1 MARDKLVGILKHVNK
16 PVHFTQDIGRQ
27 MTRGVRTAVQKQRHV
42 LIALTNR
49 IDQTAQIDNRLFP
62 HFLRFVFLRLINR
75 NDKRT
80 RARGLLRQTQKV
92 IGMGRG
98 NHRRAF
104 FFDRLSQIAH
114 TGTREVI
121 GTEIFVDDDDREVE
135 FHGESYT
142 GYKKAE
148 LPFLVS

>member
-1 MARDKLVGILKHVNK
+1 
-16 PVHFTQDIGRQ
+16 
-27 MTRGVRTAVQKQRHV
+27 MTRGVRTSVQKQRHV
-42 LIALTNR
+42 LITLTNR
-49 IDQTAQIDNRLFP
+49 IDQTTQINNRLFA
-62 HFLRFVFLRLINR
+62 HFLRLVLLRLINR

-80 RARGLLRQTQKV
+80 RARGLLRQAQKV
-92 IGMGRG
+92 IGMSRG

-104 FFDRLSQIAH
+104 LLNRLSQIPH

-121 GTEIFVDDDDREVE
+121 GAEIFVDDDDREVE

-148 LPFLVS
+148 SPFLVS